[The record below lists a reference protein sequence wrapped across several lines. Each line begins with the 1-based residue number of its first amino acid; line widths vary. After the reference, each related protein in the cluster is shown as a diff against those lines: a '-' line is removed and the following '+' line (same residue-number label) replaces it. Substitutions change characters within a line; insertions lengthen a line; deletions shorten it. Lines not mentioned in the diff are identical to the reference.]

1 MWPSRSWWLALAL
14 GCGLSKAAGH
24 ERVPATIYR
33 CEIGESITFSDRPC
47 DAGAQRYE
55 PDLAGVST
63 YTPPRAA
70 PVQPQQKKQG
80 QPRRSGA
87 TTASVQAKH
96 AEECARLRSN
106 LKQLRSK
113 MRAGYGAKEGERLR
127 ERQTKLQARLHAARC

>member
-1 MWPSRSWWLALAL
+1 MPPTSSAEGA
-14 GCGLSKAAGH
+14 
-24 ERVPATIYR
+24 PATIYR

-55 PDLAGVST
+55 PDLGSVST
-63 YTPPRAA
+63 YTAPRAA
-70 PVQPQQKKQG
+70 PVQPKQRKPE

-87 TTASVQAKH
+87 TTASAQAKH

-106 LKQLRSK
+106 LKELRSK

-127 ERQTKLQARLHAARC
+127 ERQTKLQARLRSARC